1 MESKEMKPIKIR
13 SKLPD
18 VGVTIFTIMTK
29 LSNDHGAINLS
40 QGFPDFD
47 VHPELISLVEQAMRS
62 GNNQYAPM
70 QGVPK
75 LRNKIAEKVR
85 QLYHAHYDPE
95 TEITITSG
103 ATEALFA
110 AIAAAVNGGDEVI
123 VFEPAF
129 DAYVPIVQLNGGI
142 PVFVSL
148 KHPDY
153 HIDWDEVNDA
163 MSSKTRLIILN
174 SPHNP
179 SGAVLSRE
187 DISALRDLTDKRD
200 VMILSDEVYEH
211 IIFDGLT
218 HESMSRYPE
227 LAERSF
233 VVSSFG
239 KTYHTTGWK
248 IGYCMA
254 PEPLSIEFQRIHQFL
269 SFSSNTPIQH
279 AYAEFLENKDIYL
292 SLSEFYQKKRDT
304 FLSFMAPSRFTPLPC
319 HGTYFQMMEYSAIS
333 DESDIAFS
341 KRLTVEHGV
350 ASIPTSV
357 FYDKKNDYKV
367 VRFCFAKHD
376 RTLEM
381 AAEKLCKI

>member
-1 MESKEMKPIKIR
+1 MKPIKIR

-47 VHPELISLVEQAMRS
+47 VHPELISLVEQSMRS

-70 QGVPK
+70 QGDPK
-75 LRNKIAEKVR
+75 LRNEIAKKVR

-142 PVFVSL
+142 PVFISL

-187 DISALRDLTDKRD
+187 DISALIDLTDKRD

-227 LAERSF
+227 LVERSF

-279 AYAEFLENKDIYL
+279 AYAEFLEKKDIYL

-333 DESDIAFS
+333 DESDIEFS

-357 FYDKKNDYKV
+357 FYNKKNDYKV

-381 AAEKLCKI
+381 AAERLCKI

>member
-1 MESKEMKPIKIR
+1 MKPIKIR

-18 VGVTIFTIMTK
+18 VGVTIFTIMTN

-47 VHPELISLVEQAMRS
+47 VHPELISLVEQSMRS

-75 LRNKIAEKVR
+75 LRNKIAEKAR

-129 DAYVPIVQLNGGI
+129 DAYVPIVLLNGGI

-187 DISALRDLTDKRD
+187 DISALIDLTDNKD

-227 LAERSF
+227 LVERSF

-279 AYAEFLENKDIYL
+279 AYAEFLERKDIYL

-319 HGTYFQMMEYSAIS
+319 HGTYFQMMEYSTIS
-333 DESDIAFS
+333 DESDIEFS

>member
-1 MESKEMKPIKIR
+1 MKSIKIR

-47 VHPELISLVEQAMRS
+47 VHPELISLVEQSMRS

-75 LRNKIAEKVR
+75 LRDKIAEKVR
-85 QLYHAHYDPE
+85 HLYHAHYDPE

-129 DAYVPIVQLNGGI
+129 DAYVPIIQLNGGI

-233 VVSSFG
+233 VISSFG

-292 SLSEFYQKKRDT
+292 SLSDFYQKKRDT

-333 DESDIAFS
+333 DESDVAFS

>member
-1 MESKEMKPIKIR
+1 MKPIKIR

-18 VGVTIFTIMTK
+18 VGVTIFTIMTN

-129 DAYVPIVQLNGGI
+129 DAYVPIIQLNGGI